1 MAELE
6 QRGGA
11 QIKLGFRGTMRLLMP
26 YFQEKFVEQV
36 KTIWFIIFYL
46 LVFQLFILDMPIV
59 YAGMIAVG
67 IFFVAVGLMFFME
80 GLRLGLMPL
89 GEIIGA
95 ILPRNANMI
104 IILGFAF
111 LLGVGATFAEPA
123 IAVLRAAG
131 AGVEPSQ
138 APLLYSLL
146 NDFPSQLV
154 MSVGV
159 GVGIAVMLGILRFFH
174 AWSLKILIYPLLC
187 VLLILTLFATFTPDL
202 RPVIGLAWDCGAV
215 TTGPVTVPLV
225 IALGIGVC
233 RIVGDEDSGNAG
245 FGIVTLASL
254 FPIIAVLLLAIVHYF
269 KGDYWGQPGY
279 EGQPQTS
286 YEYGTNIEA
295 LGLEKAATEVG
306 EHKAANDHT
315 ESETTGHISE
325 AEFLA
330 YKDSGLLPEDVQKRY
345 EGGEIRWVDGRI
357 IHKPDA
363 VIYERAEKP
372 SLWDA
377 DIEEWDPDT
386 NFFDDA
392 RAALRGAIQAIIP
405 LCAFL
410 FFTLKIILREKI
422 KQWNEMAIGI
432 GFALVGMS
440 IFGLGIEIGLTPLG
454 TQLGSN
460 IPSSFTVITPWG
472 LDSSIGPLFE
482 GGIAGK
488 GLVVLFGFF
497 LGYGATLAEPALN
510 ALGDTVQK
518 ITAGAFRKRLLMQ
531 AVALG
536 VAMGIAAG
544 VLKVVNDIP
553 LTWMILPPYLLLL
566 VLTKISS
573 EEFVN
578 FAWDSAGVTTGP
590 ITVPLVLSMGLG
602 IGANIPGV
610 IDGFGILALA
620 SVGPIL
626 TVLTVGLIV
635 RQTSDSA
642 KGGLADV

>member
-1 MAELE
+1 ME
-6 QRGGA
+6 QQGQG
-11 QIKLGFRGTMRLLMP
+11 QVQLGFRGTLRLLTP
-26 YFQEKFVEQV
+26 YFREKFLQQV
-36 KTIWFIIFYL
+36 KTIWFIIVYL
-46 LVFQLFILDMPIV
+46 LAFQLIILQMPIV
-59 YAGMIAVG
+59 YAGMIALG
-67 IFFVAVGLMFFME
+67 IFLVALGLMFFME

-95 ILPRNANMI
+95 ILPRNANMPL
-104 IILGFAF
+104 ILGFAF
-111 LLGVGATFAEPA
+111 ILGMGATFAEPA

-131 AGVEPSQ
+131 VGVAPQQ

-146 NDFPSQLV
+146 NDFPGQLV
-154 MSVGV
+154 LAVGT

-174 AWSLKILIYPLLC
+174 AWSLKTLLYPLLG
-187 VLLILTLFATFTPDL
+187 LLFVLTLGATFVSDL
-202 RPVIGLAWDCGAV
+202 QPVIGLAWDCGAV

-254 FPIIAVLLLAIVHYF
+254 FPIIAVLLLAIGHYLA
-269 KGDYWGQPGY
+269 GNYWGQPGY
-279 EGQPQTS
+279 PQAGARVAAFG
-286 YEYGTNIEA
+286 ENIEA
-295 LGLEKAATEVG
+295 LGLKEAARQAEA
-306 EHKAANDHT
+306 ERIAN
-315 ESETTGHISE
+315 TGRISE
-325 AEFLA
+325 EEFRHYAETGA
-330 YKDSGLLPEDVQKRY
+330 LPEDVRQRY
-345 EGGEIRWVDGRI
+345 LGGELRWEDGRI
-357 IHKPDA
+357 IHEGAA
-363 VIYERAEKP
+363 VVFERVPE
-372 SLWDA
+372 SSIWEQDL
-377 DIEEWDPDT
+377 EEWDPQT

-392 RAALRGAIQAIIP
+392 RSAVFAALQAIIP

-410 FFTLKIILREKI
+410 FFTLKIVLREKI
-422 KQWNEMAIGI
+422 KRADEMGI
-432 GFALVGMS
+432 GVGFAVVGMF

-460 IPSSFTVITPWG
+460 IPSAFANIPAWG
-472 LDSSIGPLFE
+472 LEARIGPIFD
-482 GGIAGK
+482 GGLAGK

-510 ALGDTVQK
+510 ALGETVQK
-518 ITAGAFRKRLLMQ
+518 ITAGAFRKSLLMQ

-536 VAMGIAAG
+536 VALGISAG

-553 LTWMILPPYLLLL
+553 LTWMILPPYLLLI
-566 VLTKISS
+566 VLTMLSS

-590 ITVPLVLSMGLG
+590 ITVPLVLSLGLG
-602 IGANIPGV
+602 IGANIPSV

-635 RQTSDSA
+635 RRGNREDE
-642 KGGLADV
+642 GGLASVR